1 MRHRKA
7 KKKLNRTPSH
17 RRATLRNMA
26 GALITHGQIVTTLP
40 KAKMLRPFVERLIT
54 LGKRGD
60 LHARRL
66 AARRL
71 YDEPALGKLFSNL
84 AERFAA
90 RPGGY
95 TRIIKAGFRRG
106 DNAPRAVIA
115 LVDYETKDRE
125 TKDREV
131 KDREVKDDK
140 KK

>member
-17 RRATLRNMA
+17 RRATLRNMSA
-26 GALITHGQIVTTLP
+26 ALINHEQIVTTVP

-54 LGKRGD
+54 LGKKGD

-66 AARRL
+66 AAARL
-71 YDEPALGKLFSNL
+71 YDGPALGKLFAVL
-84 AERFAA
+84 APRFAQ

-115 LVDYETKDRE
+115 LVDRE
-125 TKDREV
+125 AARDE
-131 KDREVKDDK
+131 K
-140 KK
+140 K